1 MSVPYGNLRPS
12 DEKKIDPNNSILK
25 FLHKVGGLSELENI
39 SFPSDEET
47 KREIYSLKDRM
58 DNITD
63 EDYQFAKNAETK
75 EKQMYA
81 DFARNTLGLNV
92 SKDFIK
98 NIMDKTDPILFYLKK
113 HYNRGRP
120 KQYAD
125 AMGIPFEVTIK
136 SDAYHPSYP
145 SGHAF
150 DSYIMNHI
158 FLKLRPDMKS
168 KIEDFTQRMRDS
180 RLNVGLHFPSDNVM
194 SEKLA
199 RKVINI
205 GLL

>member
-1 MSVPYGNLRPS
+1 MPVPYGNLKPVHER
-12 DEKKIDPNNSILK
+12 KIDPNNSILK

-39 SFPSDEET
+39 PFPSDEET
-47 KREIYSLKDRM
+47 KREIHSLKDRM
-58 DNITD
+58 DNVTD
-63 EDYQFAKNAETK
+63 EEYEFAKKSENE
-75 EKQMYA
+75 EQQMYA
-81 DFARNTLGLNV
+81 DFAKNTLGLNV
-92 SKDFIK
+92 SKDFIDS
-98 NIMDKTDPILFYLKK
+98 ILDKTDPILFYLKK

-125 AMGIPFEVTIK
+125 AMGIPFDVTIK
-136 SDAYHPSYP
+136 NDAHHPSYP

-158 FLKLRPDMKS
+158 FSKLRPDMKPE
-168 KIEDFTQRMRDS
+168 IEDFTQRMRDS
-180 RLNVGLHFPSDNVM
+180 RLDVGLHFPSDNVM

-199 RKVINI
+199 RKVINT